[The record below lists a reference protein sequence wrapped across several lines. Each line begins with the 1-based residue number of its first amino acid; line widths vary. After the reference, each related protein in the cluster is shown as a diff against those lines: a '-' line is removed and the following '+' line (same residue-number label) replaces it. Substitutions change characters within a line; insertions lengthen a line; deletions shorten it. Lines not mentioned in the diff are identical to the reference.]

1 METQSLAGRYD
12 GAMMLKSENDKLL
25 GRLAELR
32 DELYN
37 ARHEKTRSDVNLKL
51 AIERVRSN
59 SSRFYLIDFLLQF
72 RMKNFNMI

>member
-1 METQSLAGRYD
+1 
-12 GAMMLKSENDKLL
+12 MMLKSENDKLL
-25 GRLAELR
+25 GRIAEIR

-51 AIERVRSN
+51 ALERVCIKTN
-59 SSRFYLIDFLLQF
+59 KFNYFICCCFFLF

>member
-1 METQSLAGRYD
+1 
-12 GAMMLKSENDKLL
+12 MMLKSDNDKLL

-51 AIERVRSN
+51 ALERVRE
-59 SSRFYLIDFLLQF
+59 
-72 RMKNFNMI
+72 KNFYFILQLSSSI

>member
-59 SSRFYLIDFLLQF
+59 SSLFYLIDFLLQF
-72 RMKNFNMI
+72 RMKNSNTI

>member
-1 METQSLAGRYD
+1 MNV
-12 GAMMLKSENDKLL
+12 KSENDKLL

-51 AIERVRSN
+51 ALERVRTIKFHKRNQISIIF
-59 SSRFYLIDFLLQF
+59 SSE
-72 RMKNFNMI
+72 

>member
-1 METQSLAGRYD
+1 
-12 GAMMLKSENDKLL
+12 MMVKSENDKLL

-51 AIERVRSN
+51 ALERVRQILCLLN
-59 SSRFYLIDFLLQF
+59 KFSSSI
-72 RMKNFNMI
+72 

>member
-1 METQSLAGRYD
+1 
-12 GAMMLKSENDKLL
+12 MMLKSDNDKLL

-51 AIERVRSN
+51 ALERVRDKKIFYFILQL
-59 SSRFYLIDFLLQF
+59 SSSI
-72 RMKNFNMI
+72 

>member
-1 METQSLAGRYD
+1 
-12 GAMMLKSENDKLL
+12 MMLKSENDKLL

-51 AIERVRSN
+51 ALEQVCNKKKI
-59 SSRFYLIDFLLQF
+59 FLIVIFFFILE
-72 RMKNFNMI
+72 